1 MTGEGKVVF
10 LAGAIDLVP
19 SEEQS
24 WKSLAQMKLKFHG
37 FTVVDPAKTFNVCY
51 PEDTYARQRL
61 GKKLREMNENAIL
74 MSDFIIARM
83 TNTMSIGTVTELQL
97 CANNDKPCAIFW
109 DSEDIVPVYL
119 YTFNLPIYTSLDECV
134 KWASDESEY
143 TI

>member
-1 MTGEGKVVF
+1 MNGEGKVVF

-97 CANNDKPCAIFW
+97 CANNDKPCVIFW
-109 DSEDIVPVYL
+109 DSEDIVPLYL